1 VKLEARLGG
10 ILVLAFAVAYLAVG
24 FTIPAASV
32 GDPLGP
38 TAFPVLL
45 GALLALLGVSLVLWP
60 GRLPEGGRPAP
71 GRWGVVAAL
80 AGLLGLYGYSLPD
93 VGYPLAT
100 FLFLG
105 IAARLLGE
113 RSWTLS
119 VGLAA
124 AVSLGIYL
132 LFTQALD
139 VPLPL
144 GVLEFVKG

>member
-1 VKLEARLGG
+1 MKVEVRLGG

-38 TAFPVLL
+38 TAFPMLL
-45 GALLALLGVSLVLWP
+45 GGLLALLGVSLALRP
-60 GRLPEGGRPAP
+60 DRLPEGGRHAA
-71 GRWGVVAAL
+71 GRWGLVAAL
-80 AGLLGLYGYSLPD
+80 AGLLGLYGYSLPV
-93 VGYPLAT
+93 VGYPLGT
-100 FLFLG
+100 FVFLG
-105 IAARLLGE
+105 ITARLLGE
-113 RSWTLS
+113 RSWPLT
-119 VGLAA
+119 VGLSA

-144 GVLEFVKG
+144 GVLEFAKG